1 MNEKVKDTVKDTVP
15 INDANIVAYLVMKGY
30 IAIPYIKAEA
40 TDNQSSRVS
49 WDVQG
54 DPDAINAEVKMFWEN
69 ERVGIR
75 DYVRTLK
82 DIRSTMYTIKS
93 MKGQLKEHN

>member
-1 MNEKVKDTVKDTVP
+1 VDEKVKDTVP

-30 IAIPYIKAEA
+30 VAIPYIKSEA

-54 DPDAINAEVKMFWEN
+54 DPDAINAEVKIFWEN

-75 DYVRTLK
+75 DYVRILK
-82 DIRSTMYTIKS
+82 DIRGTMYEIKN
-93 MKGQLKEHN
+93 MKGQLKENN

>member
-1 MNEKVKDTVKDTVP
+1 MDEKVKDTVS

-30 IAIPYIKAEA
+30 IAIPYIKTEA
-40 TDNQSSRVS
+40 SENQGSRVS

-54 DPDAINAEVKMFWEN
+54 DPDAINAEVKIFWEN

-75 DYVRTLK
+75 DYVRVLK
-82 DIRSTMYTIKS
+82 DIRGTMYEIKN
-93 MKGQLKEHN
+93 MKGQLKENN

>member
-1 MNEKVKDTVKDTVP
+1 MNEKVKDTVP

-30 IAIPYIKAEA
+30 VAIPYIKSEA
-40 TDNQSSRVS
+40 SENQSSRVS

-54 DPDAINAEVKMFWEN
+54 DPDAINAEVKIFWEN

-75 DYVRTLK
+75 DYVRILK
-82 DIRSTMYTIKS
+82 DIRGTMYEIKN
-93 MKGQLKEHN
+93 MKGQLKENN

>member
-1 MNEKVKDTVKDTVP
+1 MDEKVKDTVP

-30 IAIPYIKAEA
+30 VAIPYIKSEA
-40 TDNQSSRVS
+40 SENQSSRVS

-54 DPDAINAEVKMFWEN
+54 DPDAINAEVKIFWEN

-75 DYVRTLK
+75 DYVRILK
-82 DIRSTMYTIKS
+82 DIRGTMYEIKN
-93 MKGQLKEHN
+93 MKGQLKENN

>member
-1 MNEKVKDTVKDTVP
+1 MNEKVKDTVS

-30 IAIPYIKAEA
+30 IAIPYIKTEA
-40 TDNQSSRVS
+40 SENQGSRVS

-54 DPDAINAEVKMFWEN
+54 DPDAINAEVKIFWEN

-75 DYVRTLK
+75 DYVRILK
-82 DIRSTMYTIKS
+82 DIRGTMYEIKN
-93 MKGQLKEHN
+93 MKGQLKENN

>member
-1 MNEKVKDTVKDTVP
+1 VNEKVKDTVP
-15 INDANIVAYLVMKGY
+15 IDDANIVAYLVMKGY
-30 IAIPYIKAEA
+30 IAIPYIKTEA
-40 TDNQSSRVS
+40 TESQSSRVS

-54 DPDAINAEVKMFWEN
+54 DTDAINTEVKMFWAN

-75 DYVRTLK
+75 DYVRILK
-82 DIRSTMYTIKS
+82 DIRSTMYTVKN

>member
-1 MNEKVKDTVKDTVP
+1 VNEKVKDTVS

-30 IAIPYIKAEA
+30 IAIPYIKTEA
-40 TDNQSSRVS
+40 SENQGSRVS

-54 DPDAINAEVKMFWEN
+54 DPDAINAEVKIFWEN

-75 DYVRTLK
+75 DYVRVLK
-82 DIRSTMYTIKS
+82 DIRGTMYEIKN
-93 MKGQLKEHN
+93 MKGQLKENN

>member
-1 MNEKVKDTVKDTVP
+1 MNEKVAKDTVP
-15 INDANIVAYLVMKGY
+15 IDDANIVAYLVMKGY
-30 IAIPYIKAEA
+30 IAIPYIKSEA
-40 TDNQSSRVS
+40 TDSQSSRVS

-69 ERVGIR
+69 ERVCIR
-75 DYVRTLK
+75 DYVRILK
-82 DIRSTMYTIKS
+82 DIRSTIYTIKS